1 MRRSFRRVPPTS
13 RRALLTALLVSVTA
27 LLVFAALAALAA
39 PPPARAGHIQSRF
52 SVPDVPDPDFDQS
65 DLNPHVDG
73 TTIYFRVSDWSFAG
87 EVDDGYRWVIGS
99 PAATAFAPARD
110 AQDVDGGIVVYETGG
125 ESSPVQVR
133 ATNGVLDVLIAEEAG
148 GVFPGDPAISGD
160 TIVWSES
167 SGGGTRADIRGV
179 TIDPATL
186 APGAPLTVCAAA
198 GRQTQPAI
206 DGDIVAWKDR
216 RNGNWDIYARNLA
229 TSRTKA
235 ICRAADEQ
243 SHPSVGGTWIA
254 WVDYRNAAYGADIYA
269 RRWSDASA
277 RAICHARKAQ
287 KEVCVGSGGFIVWTD
302 WRNSAS
308 GIDEPPNTSIR
319 GYDMQ
324 ARETFVIDG
333 SGGMQFEPDIEGS
346 TVVYLESADTHMG
359 MPWWC
364 GLPGAVLQH

>member
-87 EVDDGYRWVIGS
+87 DVDDGYRWVIGS
-99 PAATAFAPARD
+99 PAATAFAPACY
-110 AQDVDGGIVVYETGG
+110 AGDVDGGIVVYATGG
-125 ESSPVQVR
+125 EESPMQVR
-133 ATNGVLDVLIAEEAG
+133 ATDGVHDVLVAAEHDG
-148 GVFPGDPAISGD
+148 IYPSDPAISGD
-160 TIVWSES
+160 TVVWTES
-167 SGGGTRADIRGV
+167 GTPVTGTDIRGAD
-179 TIDPATL
+179 IDPVTL
-186 APGAPLTVCAAA
+186 APGAPFTVCAAR
-198 GRQTQPAI
+198 GKQTQPSI

-216 RNGNWDIYARNLA
+216 RNGNWDVYARNLA

-254 WVDYRNAAYGADIYA
+254 WVDYRSRPYGADIYA

-308 GIDEPPNTSIR
+308 AIDEPPNTSIR
-319 GYDMQ
+319 GYDTQ
-324 ARETFVIDG
+324 TRETFVVDDG
-333 SGGMQFEPDIEGS
+333 DGMQFEPDIDGS
-346 TVVYLESADTHMG
+346 TVVYLESVDTHMG
-359 MPWWC
+359 MAWWC
-364 GLPGAVLQH
+364 GLPGAVLKH